1 MKHINIP
8 YATFIALLLVLA
20 GSPGMVVAQSDANTH
35 GAFLNIRAGGHGVAF
50 ENDDDG
56 EGLGSGLR
64 LGYGFNKRFTM
75 YLGMEVAGMK
85 GDMEFEEFAAGDEFS
100 VAFFELGGRYHF
112 RPQERLV
119 PFADASLAIMGV
131 IYEKDQTTNGTE
143 VTYGG
148 LGGSFG
154 GGVMYF
160 VTPKLAVEGAASFV
174 PGNLS
179 DRSVGSQ
186 DNSVDIGMASVRMT
200 VGVSFYPFR

>member
-8 YATFIALLLVLA
+8 SALLIALLLVLA
-20 GSPGMVVAQSDANTH
+20 GAPDRAVAQSDANTR
-35 GAFLNIRAGGHGVAF
+35 GLFLNVRTGGHGVAF
-50 ENDDDG
+50 ENDD
-56 EGLGSGLR
+56 EGTGHGGGLR
-64 LGYGFNKRFTM
+64 LGYGISDRFTM
-75 YLGMEVAGMK
+75 YLGIEAAGMK
-85 GDMEFEEFAAGDEFS
+85 GELAFEEFAAGDEFN
-100 VAFFELGGRYHF
+100 VAFIELGGRYHF

-131 IYEKDQTTNGTE
+131 AYEKDQTTNGSD

-160 VTPKLAVEGAASFV
+160 VTPKFAVEGAASFV
-174 PGNLS
+174 PGNLW